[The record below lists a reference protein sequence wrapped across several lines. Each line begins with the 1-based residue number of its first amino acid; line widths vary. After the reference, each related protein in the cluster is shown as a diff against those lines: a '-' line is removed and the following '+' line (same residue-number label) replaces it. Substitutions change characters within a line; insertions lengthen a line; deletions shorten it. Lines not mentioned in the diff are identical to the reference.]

1 MSPRSLIVTADDVG
15 LHPGMTEG
23 AIRAHR
29 QGIVTACSIVAGGR
43 AFSEAVARLHDVPS
57 LEVGVHLALVEEK
70 ALTGIRLPK
79 TYASF
84 VPRYLARTMGIDA
97 IERELRAQIERV
109 LETGLKVTHLN
120 GHQHL
125 HLLPRI
131 FTVVARLAREYGVPY
146 VRIVDDRGGA
156 TRRPAM
162 SVLSALGRRAR
173 TGFTNDHTIGVAGA
187 GHLRD
192 VALLLDHVE
201 GLTELVTHPGV
212 DVSGY
217 AWGYAWEEETRSLCD
232 PRLPEEIA
240 RRRIELVA
248 PSGITART

>member
-1 MSPRSLIVTADDVG
+1 
-15 LHPGMTEG
+15 
-23 AIRAHR
+23 
-29 QGIVTACSIVAGGR
+29 
-43 AFSEAVARLHDVPS
+43 
-57 LEVGVHLALVEEK
+57 
-70 ALTGIRLPK
+70 
-79 TYASF
+79 
-84 VPRYLARTMGIDA
+84 
-97 IERELRAQIERV
+97 
-109 LETGLKVTHLN
+109 
-120 GHQHL
+120 
-125 HLLPRI
+125 
-131 FTVVARLAREYGVPY
+131 
-146 VRIVDDRGGA
+146 
-156 TRRPAM
+156 M

-173 TGFTNDHTIGVAGA
+173 TAFTNDHTIGVAGA

-192 VALLLDHVE
+192 VDLLLDHVE